1 MRLSAGGFQMFDE
14 LWSDVR
20 YRVRALLR
28 RDNVERELAEE
39 LRFHLEHETEKY
51 ERMGLSH
58 AEAERRARVAFGG
71 VERAK
76 EASRDGRGTVLLE
89 SILQDLRYAWRGLR
103 SKPAFTLGIVLTL
116 GLGIGANAAMFGIVD
131 RLLFRAPAYLRDAA
145 NTHRVYLTWMES
157 GGRTHTERN
166 TEFARYLDFK
176 RWTHDFSLIAAFQ
189 TRTLAVGEANEARER
204 PVTVASAAYFDFFDA
219 RPVLGRF
226 FSAEEDS
233 VPVGRPVAVLGYTF
247 WQTEFGGRNDVLG
260 KTIRVDRGLLTII
273 GVAPDGFTGMT
284 DQGVPALYMPI
295 TAFAWGMR
303 GRDYSKN
310 YNWGWLELIVRRKPG
325 VSLSDANADLSSA
338 YRRSVI
344 AEWELKHKQVDL
356 AATRPSASLAPVQL
370 GRGPEAGQDAKIVV
384 WVSGVALIVLLV
396 ACANVANL
404 LLSRAVKRRREIALR
419 LALGVSRG
427 RLVRQLLTESLVLAT
442 LGGIVGLA
450 AAQWGGASLRVI
462 FLPDQPAGVI
472 TDARTLGV
480 ALVGALGAALLTG
493 LVPALIGSRS
503 DLARS
508 LTGASRDAG
517 AARSRTRTALL
528 VFQAALSVVL
538 LVGAGLFVRSL
549 QNVRAMRLG
558 YDVGPVSIVSTN
570 LRGTKLLPA
579 EATVLGS
586 RMVDAARGVPGVSL
600 VSPVASVP
608 FWSNEGRALY
618 VEGIDSVQQL
628 GRFVLQAGAPEY
640 FRAAG
645 TRILRGRGFDANDVK
660 NAPLVMVIGDGMA
673 KALWPG
679 QDPIGKCIRVSAD
692 TAPCTAVVG
701 VAEEMRMRT
710 LDDVREHTY
719 YLPMAQYDDA
729 PSAFLVRV
737 AGDAADY
744 SATIR
749 RALQPLMPGAA
760 YVNVQPLRELV
771 DPRMRGWQFGAT
783 MFLAFGGLAL
793 ALAAVGLYS
802 VIAYGVAQRQKELG
816 VRIALGASRGS
827 VVRLVVRGGVRMVVI
842 GIAIGGIVALWAGH
856 WVEAL
861 LFDESPKDPVVYA
874 SVAGVLVVVAI
885 VATALPAF
893 SASRVDPNTALRAE

>member
-1 MRLSAGGFQMFDE
+1 MFDE
-14 LWSDVR
+14 LWSDLR
-20 YRVRALLR
+20 YRARALLR
-28 RDNVERELAEE
+28 RDNIERELADE
-39 LRFHLEHETEKY
+39 LRFHLERETEKY
-51 ERMGLSH
+51 ERMGLPR
-58 AEAERRARVAFGG
+58 ADAERRARLAFGG

-76 EASRDGRGTVLLE
+76 EASRDGRGTLLIE
-89 SILQDLRYAWRGLR
+89 STLQDLRYAWRGLR
-103 SKPAFTLGIVLTL
+103 SRPAFTAGVVLTL

-131 RLLFRAPAYLRDAA
+131 RLLFRPPAYLRDAST
-145 NTHRVYLTWMES
+145 THRIYLSWTES
-157 GGRTHTERN
+157 GGQTRTEHN
-166 TEFARYLDFK
+166 TEFARFLDFK
-176 RWTHDFSLIAAFQ
+176 RWTHDFSSIAAFQ
-189 TRTLAVGEANEARER
+189 TRTVAVGEASDARER
-204 PVTVASAAYFDFFDA
+204 PVTVASANYFDFFDA

-226 FSAEEDS
+226 FTADEDS
-233 VPVGRPVAVLGYTF
+233 VPVGKPVVVLGYAF
-247 WQTEFGGRNDVLG
+247 WQTEFGGRSDVLG
-260 KTIRVDRGLLTII
+260 KTIRVDRGLGTII
-273 GVAPDGFTGMT
+273 GVAPDGFTGLS
-284 DQGVPALYMPI
+284 DQGVPAMYMPI
-295 TAFAWGMR
+295 TAYAWGLR

-310 YNWGWLELIVRRKPG
+310 YNWGWLELVARRKPA
-325 VSLSDANADLSSA
+325 VSLIDANADLNSA
-338 YRRSVI
+338 YRRSFV
-344 AEWELKHKQVDL
+344 AEWDLNGRKVDL
-356 AATRPSASLAPVQL
+356 AATKPRAFLGPVQL
-370 GRGPEAGQDAKIVV
+370 GRGPEAGQDAKVVV
-384 WVSGVALIVLLV
+384 WVGGVALIVLLV

-427 RLVRQLLTESLVLAT
+427 RLIRQLLTESLVLAA
-442 LGGIVGLA
+442 LGGIVGVA
-450 AAQWGGASLRVI
+450 AAQWGGAALRVL

-480 ALVGALGAALLTG
+480 ALIATFAAAVLTG
-493 LVPALIGSRS
+493 IAPALIGSRS

-517 AARSRTRTALL
+517 AVRSRTRTALL

-558 YDVGPVSIVSTN
+558 YDVGPVSIVSMN
-570 LRGTKLLPA
+570 LRGTKLSAA
-579 EATVLGS
+579 EATLLGN
-586 RMVDAARGVPGVSL
+586 RMVDAARAVAGVSL

-618 VEGIDSVQQL
+618 VQGIDSIQKL
-628 GRFVLQAGAPEY
+628 GRFILQAGSPDY

-645 TRILRGRGFDANDVK
+645 TRILRGRGIEASDAQ
-660 NAPLVMVIGDGMA
+660 NAPRVMVIGDGMA
-673 KALWPG
+673 KLIWPG

-692 TAPCTAVVG
+692 TAPCTTVVG
-701 VAEEMRMRT
+701 VAEEMRVRT
-710 LDDVREHTY
+710 LADAREHTY
-719 YLPMAQYDDA
+719 YLPMAQYNDTPEA
-729 PSAFLVRV
+729 LLVRV

-744 SATIR
+744 SGTIR
-749 RALQPLMPGAA
+749 RALQPLLPGAA

-827 VVRLVVRGGVRMVVI
+827 VVRLVVRGGVRIVVVGI
-842 GIAIGGIVALWAGH
+842 GIGAVISLWAGH

-861 LFDESPKDPVVYA
+861 LFNESPRDPVVYA
-874 SVAGVLVVVAI
+874 TVAAALIVVAMI
-885 VATALPAF
+885 ATALPAF
-893 SASRVDPNTALRAE
+893 GASRVDPNTALRAE

>member
-1 MRLSAGGFQMFDE
+1 MFDE

-28 RDNVERELAEE
+28 RDNIERELADE
-39 LRFHLEHETEKY
+39 LRFHLERETEKY
-51 ERMGLSH
+51 ERMGLPRPD
-58 AEAERRARVAFGG
+58 AERRARLAFGG

-76 EASRDGRGTVLLE
+76 ESSRDGRGTALLE
-89 SILQDLRYAWRGLR
+89 STLQDLRYAWRGLR
-103 SKPAFTLGIVLTL
+103 SKPAFTAGVVLTL

-131 RLLFRAPAYLRDAA
+131 RLLFRPPAYLRGAST
-145 NTHRVYLTWMES
+145 THRIYLSRTES
-157 GGRTHTERN
+157 GGATRTERN

-176 RWTHDFSLIAAFQ
+176 RWTHDFSSIAAFQ
-189 TRTLAVGEANEARER
+189 TRTLAVGEASDARER
-204 PVTVASAAYFDFFDA
+204 PVTVASADYFELFDA

-226 FSAEEDS
+226 FTADEDS
-233 VPVGRPVAVLGYTF
+233 VPVGKPVAVLGYTF
-247 WQTEFGGRNDVLG
+247 WQTEFGGRSDVLG
-260 KTIRVDRGLLTII
+260 KTIRVDRGLCTII

-310 YNWGWLELIVRRKPG
+310 YNWGWLELVVRRKPG
-325 VSLSDANADLSSA
+325 ISLADANADLNSA
-338 YRRSVI
+338 YRQSVI
-344 AEWELKHKQVDL
+344 AEWDQSRKKVDL
-356 AATRPSASLAPVQL
+356 GATRPSAFLAPVQL
-370 GRGPEAGQDAKIVV
+370 GRGPEAGQDAKVVV
-384 WVSGVALIVLLV
+384 WVGGVALIVLLV

-427 RLVRQLLTESLVLAT
+427 RLIRQLLTESLVLAT
-442 LGGIVGLA
+442 FGGLVGLV
-450 AAQWGGASLRVI
+450 AAQWGGAALRVL
-462 FLPDQPAGVI
+462 FLSDQPAGVI
-472 TDARTLGV
+472 TDTRTLGV
-480 ALVGALGAALLTG
+480 ALVATLGAAVLTG
-493 LVPALIGSRS
+493 IVPALIGSRS

-508 LTGASRDAG
+508 LTGAARDSG
-517 AARSRTRTALL
+517 AARARARTALL

-558 YDVGPVSIVSTN
+558 YDVGPVAIVSMN
-570 LRGTKLLPA
+570 LRGTKLSPDETNL
-579 EATVLGS
+579 LGN
-586 RMVDAARGVPGVSL
+586 RLVDAARAVPGVAV
-600 VSPVASVP
+600 VSPVVSVP
-608 FWSNEGRALY
+608 FWSNEGRSLY
-618 VEGIDSVQQL
+618 VQGVDSVQKL
-628 GRFVLQAGAPEY
+628 GRFILQAGTPEY

-645 TRILRGRGFDANDVK
+645 TRMLRGRGFDAADGQ
-660 NAPLVMVIGDGMA
+660 NAPRVMVIGDGMA
-673 KALWPG
+673 KLLWPG
-679 QDPIGKCIRVSAD
+679 QDPIGKCVRINAD
-692 TAPCTAVVG
+692 TAPCTTVVG

-710 LDDVREHTY
+710 LADVREHTY
-719 YLPMAQYDDA
+719 YLPIAQYNDVPNA
-729 PSAFLVRV
+729 LLVRV

-744 SATIR
+744 SAPIR

-802 VIAYGVAQRQKELG
+802 VMAYGVAQRQKELG
-816 VRIALGASRGS
+816 VRLALGASRAS
-827 VVRLVVRGGVRMVVI
+827 VVRLVVRGGVRMVVVGI
-842 GIAIGGIVALWAGH
+842 GVGALVALAASH
-856 WVEAL
+856 WVGAL
-861 LFDESPKDPVVYA
+861 LFEESPKDPLVYA
-874 SVAGVLVVVAI
+874 AVSGVLVIVAI

-893 SASRVDPNTALRAE
+893 GASRVDPNTALRAE